1 MTRTGIS
8 IALLSMFIMIA
19 LTILFPTVMGIII
32 FLSVIGVIILANHK
46 NRDHE
51 KVEN

>member
-1 MTRTGIS
+1 MTRTGIT
-8 IALLSMFIMIA
+8 IALLSMFVMIA

-32 FLSVIGVIILANHK
+32 VVSVLGIIVFANHK
-46 NRDHE
+46 NGDYE